1 MTAGGVTICLLPGL
15 DGTGLLYRRLQAEL
29 QDDFETSVLTYDVD
43 DGSYADLAK
52 KLMPRL
58 PRDRPF
64 VLVGESF
71 AGPLAILL
79 AARRPPGLQVVVLA
93 ASFART
99 PVRGG
104 RNMAALMG
112 HLPLLRPPRFLL
124 ERLLVGDDRDEYLAK
139 QLEDALAAV
148 RLTTLKARVL
158 AALRCDVGA
167 ELASLDV
174 PLLYL
179 VAKRDR
185 LIPRAAGD
193 WVVKMYA
200 NTECAYLDAPHFVF
214 QVAAEAS
221 ARSIRAFLSRH
232 SFAADDQ
239 HAGKQVH

>member
-1 MTAGGVTICLLPGL
+1 MTAGRVTICLLPGL

-29 QDDFETSVLTYDVD
+29 QRDFEPSILTYGVD
-43 DGSYADLAK
+43 DGSYADLAN
-52 KLMPRL
+52 KLMLRL
-58 PRDRPF
+58 PRDKPF
-64 VLVGESF
+64 VLVAESF

-79 AARRPPGLQVVVLA
+79 AARRPPGLQALVLA

-104 RNMAALMG
+104 RSMAALIS
-112 HLPLLRPPRFLL
+112 HLPILPPPRLLL
-124 ERLLVGDDRDEYLAK
+124 ERLLMGDDRDEDLAK

-148 RLTTLKARVL
+148 PLTTLKARAL

-167 ELASLDV
+167 ELACLDV

-179 VAKRDR
+179 AARRDR
-185 LIPRAAGD
+185 LISRAASD

-221 ARSIRAFLSRH
+221 AHSIRAFLSRH
-232 SFAADDQ
+232 GPSIDGSFA
-239 HAGKQVH
+239 GKK